1 MAITSMGIGSGIDI
15 KSLVDQLVAAEAQ
28 PAANRLARQESKFQG
43 QLSALG
49 SLKGALSSFKS
60 SLSGLTALS
69 GFNQRSA
76 TSTNEELFTVTANGS
91 AVPGNYQVEVLQ
103 LAKAQSLRSKVG
115 FDSSTASVGTGTLTF
130 QFGDASKPAQT
141 ITIDAANDSLE
152 GIRDAVNAAKIG
164 VQASIVKGD
173 KHYLVFSSEGTGE
186 DNSLKIS
193 VEEDAGAPGLATFA
207 YAPGVEGDMEA
218 SSQAQNA
225 QLKING
231 VLVSRATN
239 TIDDAIE
246 GLTITLKKESEPGVT
261 AGLSVAL
268 DKGAATKAVEG
279 FVTAYNSLM
288 GTVKSLSG
296 YDAQTQK
303 GGVLIGDS
311 SVRSITNQIRNI
323 LGNTV
328 AGLTGS
334 YRSLADIG
342 IKTKTDGTLEL
353 DKTKLDK
360 ALTDNFDDIGRLF
373 AAAGKPN
380 DAQVRFDSATANTKE
395 GGYDVVVT
403 RLASSGMYTDPDV
416 ALGAWPVIVDD
427 SNDTFTIKVDG
438 VTSGILSLGQR
449 AYADGEELAAELQ
462 SRINGDSAL
471 QEAGVSVGV
480 AFENGRFV
488 FTSERIG
495 AGSSVEILSVEDAT
509 ASAGIG
515 LTVKAEARI
524 DGEDVAGTIGG
535 VAALGNGIYLTGKGD
550 ADGLKIAIEGAATGN
565 RGTVVFSRGVADKLN
580 SLFDKLL
587 DGESFLN
594 QRTESLNDSI
604 EDIGDQ
610 REALE
615 RRLESVQQRYMAQ
628 FTAMDALIAQLNST
642 GSFLTQRLA
651 SLNTS
656 SQ

>member
-1 MAITSMGIGSGIDI
+1 
-15 KSLVDQLVAAEAQ
+15 
-28 PAANRLARQESKFQG
+28 
-43 QLSALG
+43 
-49 SLKGALSSFKS
+49 
-60 SLSGLTALS
+60 
-69 GFNQRSA
+69 
-76 TSTNEELFTVTANGS
+76 
-91 AVPGNYQVEVLQ
+91 
-103 LAKAQSLRSKVG
+103 
-115 FDSSTASVGTGTLTF
+115 
-130 QFGDASKPAQT
+130 
-141 ITIDAANDSLE
+141 
-152 GIRDAVNAAKIG
+152 
-164 VQASIVKGD
+164 
-173 KHYLVFSSEGTGE
+173 
-186 DNSLKIS
+186 
-193 VEEDAGAPGLATFA
+193 
-207 YAPGVEGDMEA
+207 
-218 SSQAQNA
+218 
-225 QLKING
+225 
-231 VLVSRATN
+231 
-239 TIDDAIE
+239 
-246 GLTITLKKESEPGVT
+246 
-261 AGLSVAL
+261 
-268 DKGAATKAVEG
+268 
-279 FVTAYNSLM
+279 
-288 GTVKSLSG
+288 
-296 YDAQTQK
+296 
-303 GGVLIGDS
+303 
-311 SVRSITNQIRNI
+311 
-323 LGNTV
+323 
-328 AGLTGS
+328 

-488 FTSERIG
+488 FTSDRIG